1 MSTTLPGPIRADAPD
16 RVRRP
21 PQRSAAGAAE
31 AAVRRQRRVAR
42 ATEWLP
48 RLRAGGVNL
57 VVCAVY
63 IDSIFLPEGALRRAV
78 QLVDA
83 LLEEIA
89 ACPEI
94 ELALT
99 LADVERITAEG
110 RIAALLAFEG
120 AEPLG
125 QDLAALRLFYR
136 LGLRMLSFAWMRRTA
151 FGDGAWEN
159 DSRGGL
165 TRLGRQAVREMN
177 RLGIIADVSHASD
190 QTTWDVLESSTQPVI
205 ASHSNVRAI
214 RDHPRNLTDDMIEAI
229 AASGGLVGVVAVAG
243 YIADS
248 EPTIARWADHID
260 HIVTAG
266 RHRPRGRRLRLL
278 RRDHGHGRGPG
289 DPGLESRR
297 RSGSALLRRHDEAGR
312 TSPRSPPSCCGVA
325 TRKRICARSTTRT
338 SCARDRRGPGRLN
351 PSPRRHANPRPYIVF
366 PP

>member
-1 MSTTLPGPIRADAPD
+1 MSTHYTDSDVQLTRRIGFADLHSDLPLGLLK
-16 RVRRP
+16 RRFDG
-21 PQRSAAGAAE
+21 REGSLT
-31 AAVRRQRRVAR
+31 
-42 ATEWLP
+42 TEWLP

-63 IDSIFLPEGALRRAV
+63 IDSIFLPESALRRAV

-94 ELALT
+94 ELALS

-110 RIAALLAFEG
+110 NIAALLAFEG

-125 QDLAALRLFYR
+125 QDLAVLRLFYR

-165 TRLGRQAVREMN
+165 TRLGRQAVDEMN
-177 RLGIIADVSHASD
+177 RLGIIVDVSHASD

-214 RDHPRNLTDDMIEAI
+214 RDHPRNLTDPMIEAI
-229 AASGGLVGVVAVAG
+229 AVSGGLVGVVAVSG
-243 YIADS
+243 YIADG
-248 EPTIARWADHID
+248 EPTIARWADHVD
-260 HIVTAG
+260 HIVALVGIDHVAVGCDFYDEIMAMGAAHEIPAWNPGGSLGQLSFTGMRTWADLPGLTAE
-266 RHRPRGRRLRLL
+266 LL
-278 RRDHGHGRGPG
+278 RRGYREG
-289 DPGLESRR
+289 DLRKICYGNFSRVM
-297 RSGSALLRRHDEAGR
+297 EAVL
-312 TSPRSPPSCCGVA
+312 SV
-325 TRKRICARSTTRT
+325 
-338 SCARDRRGPGRLN
+338 
-351 PSPRRHANPRPYIVF
+351 
-366 PP
+366 

>member
-1 MSTTLPGPIRADAPD
+1 MSTHYTDSDVQLTRRIGFADLHSDLPLGLLKRRFDGSEGTLG
-16 RVRRP
+16 
-21 PQRSAAGAAE
+21 
-31 AAVRRQRRVAR
+31 
-42 ATEWLP
+42 TEWVP

-63 IDSIFLPEGALRRAV
+63 IDSNFLPEGALRRAV

-89 ACPEI
+89 ACPEF

-99 LADVERITAEG
+99 LADVERITAAG

-136 LGLRMLSFAWMRRTA
+136 LGMRMLSFAWMRRTA

-190 QTTWDVLESSTQPVI
+190 QTTWDVLETSTQPVI

-214 RDHPRNLTDDMIEAI
+214 RDHPRNLTDPMIEAI

-243 YIADS
+243 YIADG
-248 EPTIARWADHID
+248 EPTIARWADHVD
-260 HIVTAG
+260 HIVRLVGIDHVSVGCDFYDEIMAMGAAQEIPSWNPGGSLGQLSFTGMRSWADLPGLTAE
-266 RHRPRGRRLRLL
+266 LL
-278 RRDHGHGRGPG
+278 RRGYTEGELGKIYYDNF
-289 DPGLESRR
+289 SR
-297 RSGSALLRRHDEAGR
+297 LM
-312 TSPRSPPSCCGVA
+312 GVVL
-325 TRKRICARSTTRT
+325 S
-338 SCARDRRGPGRLN
+338 
-351 PSPRRHANPRPYIVF
+351 V
-366 PP
+366 

>member
-1 MSTTLPGPIRADAPD
+1 MSTHSTEVDLELTHRIGVADLHSDLPLGLLK
-16 RVRRP
+16 RRFDGNEG
-21 PQRSAAGAAE
+21 SL
-31 AAVRRQRRVAR
+31 

-110 RIAALLAFEG
+110 RVAALLAFEG

-136 LGLRMLSFAWMRRTA
+136 LGMRMLSFAWMRRTA

-165 TRLGRQAVREMN
+165 TRVGRQAMGEMN

-190 QTTWDVLESSTQPVI
+190 QTTWDVLESSTRPVT

-214 RDHPRNLTDDMIEAI
+214 RDHPRNLTDPMIEAI
-229 AASGGLVGVVAVAG
+229 AASGGLIGVVAVAS

-260 HIVTAG
+260 YIVNLVGIDHVGIGCDFYDEIMAMGASQEIPAWNPGGSLGQLSFAGMRTWADLPGLTAE
-266 RHRPRGRRLRLL
+266 LL
-278 RRDHGHGRGPG
+278 RRGYTEGDLRKIYHGNLFRVMG
-289 DPGLESRR
+289 
-297 RSGSALLRRHDEAGR
+297 A
-312 TSPRSPPSCCGVA
+312 V
-325 TRKRICARSTTRT
+325 
-338 SCARDRRGPGRLN
+338 LN
-351 PSPRRHANPRPYIVF
+351 A
-366 PP
+366 